1 MNTSYT
7 IRKKSV
13 LYLLLGNN
21 RAIAGYTKALEFR
34 NGKSFRRV
42 TEEGYGEQDGKMQLK
57 NGSKSNQKISR
68 MKRCSHRSSRYLKM
82 SHDVGIQENLVWKKS
97 FKLLQLRVKYQQ
109 LRSVQ
114 SATGRPKSLQTK
126 WSSAK

>member
-42 TEEGYGEQDGKMQLK
+42 TEEGYSGSQLHRIQMICR
-57 NGSKSNQKISR
+57 GTALLCPIVYCFHSRSAIFAKSPSSLCNR
-68 MKRCSHRSSRYLKM
+68 RC
-82 SHDVGIQENLVWKKS
+82 
-97 FKLLQLRVKYQQ
+97 
-109 LRSVQ
+109 
-114 SATGRPKSLQTK
+114 
-126 WSSAK
+126 